1 MRFQK
6 HLFIC
11 INQRNDQS
19 RQSCGEEKG
28 MELVTAFKKQI
39 KMLGLQT
46 TMRAQRTGCLDAC
59 ETGPT
64 VVVYPDGIFY
74 GGVTPADVDEI
85 VSSHLVMNKPV
96 ERLIIR
102 TFPVKTSG

>member
-1 MRFQK
+1 MRYQK

-11 INQRNDQS
+11 INERKDGS
-19 RQSCGEEKG
+19 RQSCGESQG
-28 MELVTAFKKQI
+28 MELVSAFKKQI
-39 KMLGLQT
+39 KSLGLQT

-74 GGVTPADVDEI
+74 GGVTLADVDEI
-85 VSSHLVMNKPV
+85 VSSHLVGNNPV
-96 ERLIIR
+96 ERLIIK
-102 TFPVKTSG
+102 TFPLKESI